1 MKQDR
6 GSSATIAHIGAIS
19 SSGPSSSSAVIQVPQ
34 GIVVSTVP
42 RINQEQINQIHQHHQ
57 QQQQQLQLQQFGQ
70 AQRTLNSKLFQSV
83 SGMMPTSS
91 SSHSTLTQPTQALS
105 NIVFTSAHTVLS
117 SMNGGNHHSY
127 TSPTTN
133 GKSMVDSHSK
143 NSSPSESL
151 SPRRS
156 VPTVILGEHGGV
168 KTMVWT
174 VSSSQKQNYVIVDRE
189 QQVICLLIVTSSSV

>member
-1 MKQDR
+1 M
-6 GSSATIAHIGAIS
+6 
-19 SSGPSSSSAVIQVPQ
+19 
-34 GIVVSTVP
+34 VSTVP
-42 RINQEQINQIHQHHQ
+42 RINQEQINQIHHHH
-57 QQQQQLQLQQFGQ
+57 QQQQLQLQQQFGQ

-83 SGMMPTSS
+83 TSGMMPTSS
-91 SSHSTLTQPTQALS
+91 SSLSTLTQPTQALS
-105 NIVFTSAHTVLS
+105 NIVFTSAQTVLS

-133 GKSMVDSHSK
+133 GKSIVDSHNSK

-189 QQVICLLIVTSSSV
+189 QQVNFCLN